1 MESDLGKVFIG
12 GISWDTNEDCL
23 REYFE
28 KFGEV
33 VEAVIMKDRK
43 TGRARGFGFVAFA
56 DPAVAERVVMIRH
69 RIDGR
74 MVEAKKAIPR
84 DDQRIL
90 LNRNNNSILLDR
102 NNNSL
107 LLHGSPG
114 PSRIKKIFVGGLP
127 SNITEADFKNYFERF
142 GAITDAVVM
151 YDHDTQRPRGFGFIT
166 FTSEDVVDRVLQNS
180 FHELNGKMVEVK
192 RAIPKYL
199 SQGPTNYGLNRFNSS
214 LNLYGQVNYP
224 SSLGSFGP
232 AIGGRNGSPFTPGY
246 EIGLSF
252 EHRVSPSYGENL
264 NLSSNIGY
272 GQALSPYYSGNL
284 TRFAGSIGYSAGC
297 SNPGSSFDSRALNLW
312 DNGDYNIIP
321 ASANS
326 FAASGIG
333 SIDGFD
339 NNIIRNLDDTFGF
352 SSDIYPRSN
361 DIGSLSTSFT
371 ATRNYMDLY
380 GSGSIY
386 GDLSW
391 HSGLNE
397 LDGSSLFGY
406 GLGATDADVNSSG
419 AVDDMSGYD
428 VTNRRINRGQQFLPL
443 LQLGSAYWGL
453 ISTIDLVI
461 NAPDPIVPRFGM
473 TADLLSVRCD

>member
-1 MESDLGKVFIG
+1 MRREDIPSCSYPTADFESHGGRMESDLGKVFIG

-56 DPAVAERVVMIRH
+56 DPAVAERVVMIKH

-90 LNRNNNSILLDR
+90 LNRNNNS
-102 NNNSL
+102 L
-107 LLHGSPG
+107 LLHGSPS

-127 SNITEADFKNYFERF
+127 SNITEADFKKYFERF

-166 FTSEDVVDRVLQNS
+166 FTSEAVVDRVLQNS

-192 RAIPKYL
+192 RAIPKYF

-214 LNLYGQVNYP
+214 FNIYGQVNNR
-224 SSLGSFGP
+224 SALGSFGP

-246 EIGLSF
+246 EIGLGF
-252 EHRVSPSYGENL
+252 EHGVRPSYGENL

-284 TRFAGSIGYSAGC
+284 TRFGGSIGYSAGC
-297 SNPGSSFDSRALNLW
+297 GNPGSSFDSRALNLW

-333 SIDGFD
+333 SINGFD

-352 SSDIYPRSN
+352 SSDNYPRRY
-361 DIGSLSTSFT
+361 DIGSLSASFT
-371 ATRNYMDLY
+371 ARRNYMDLY

-397 LDGSSLFGY
+397 LDESSLFGY
-406 GLGATDADVNSSG
+406 GLGATATDVISSG
-419 AVDDMSGYD
+419 SIDYISDYD
-428 VTNRRINRGQQFLPL
+428 VTNRRINREG
-443 LQLGSAYWGL
+443 
-453 ISTIDLVI
+453 
-461 NAPDPIVPRFGM
+461 
-473 TADLLSVRCD
+473 